1 MLKERIEE
9 IEMSVE
15 LDNTFYSGIHSDTL
29 REVYASLLSMIV
41 GVNNVEKVVRTVLTT
56 LSGLKVDRLLTFS
69 EIMLVE
75 AKAIAQMQEA
85 EAMLTSD
92 FNTLHTDGTKR
103 SGHGFGGVQIGTS
116 ADQYSL
122 GINEIVRGDTVSFR
136 DLIYSVLSDMAKLLE
151 KNHDINY
158 VSENKSKLILSIEN
172 RMTDRHIV
180 NSTIKEFRKNED

>member
-41 GVNNVEKVVRTVLTT
+41 GVNNVEKVVRTVLTK
-56 LSGLKVDRLLTFS
+56 LGGLKVDRLLTFS

-75 AKAIAQMQEA
+75 AKAIAQMQAA

-116 ADQYSL
+116 AGQYCL

-136 DLIYSVLSDMAKLLE
+136 NLIDSVLSDMAKLLE

-158 VSENKSKLILSIEN
+158 VSENKSKFILSIKN

-180 NSTIKEFRKNED
+180 NSSI

>member
-1 MLKERIEE
+1 
-9 IEMSVE
+9 
-15 LDNTFYSGIHSDTL
+15 
-29 REVYASLLSMIV
+29 MIV
-41 GVNNVEKVVRTVLTT
+41 GVNNVEKVVRTILTK
-56 LSGLKVDRLLTFS
+56 LGGLKVDRLLTFS

-75 AKAIAQMQEA
+75 AKAIAQMQAA

-180 NSTIKEFRKNED
+180 NSSI